1 MDIIFQITEYISEH
15 TGLKSWALSV
25 FMVVLAAVMLDF
37 LQRRVIRRI
46 TVVVRNTKNLWDDA
60 LLDAVPRP
68 LSLVIWLVGITMAAQ
83 LIPSTVEGQVLHD
96 DVVVK
101 IRQVGMLAALTW
113 FLVDFVLNLENSI
126 VASAKAQGRNV
137 DETTVKALGRVVRI
151 TVVVTS
157 VLVGL
162 DTLGFNVAGLM
173 AAGGIG
179 GLAIGFASKD
189 MLANLFGG
197 LTVFID
203 RPFGIGDWIIIK
215 TNGIEGVVE
224 HIGWRQTTIRKFDKR
239 PVYVPNATF
248 TTASVENPS
257 RMTNRR
263 LNETI
268 GIRYRDI
275 ASMDAIT
282 RDVKAMLAGHPEIDE
297 KLTLMVNFNAI
308 GESSMDF
315 FIYCLTHTTD
325 WQRFHEIKQDVL
337 LKINAII
344 EQHGASMALPVRRLQ
359 VEQAPEL
366 AGLEISGY
374 QAGAPAQTEK

>member
-1 MDIIFQITEYISEH
+1 MDMIFQITEYVSQH
-15 TGLKSWALSV
+15 TGLKPWALSV
-25 FMVVLAAVMLDF
+25 FLVVLAAVLLDF
-37 LQRRVIRRI
+37 VQRRVIRRVTDI
-46 TVVVRNTKNLWDDA
+46 VRKTSNLWDDA

-68 LSLVIWLVGITMAAQ
+68 LSLVIWLVGVTMAAQ
-83 LIPSTVEGQVLHD
+83 LIPSTVEGQLLHD

-101 IRQVGMLAALTW
+101 IRQVGVLGALTW
-113 FLVDFVLNLENSI
+113 FLVVFVLNLENSI
-126 VASAKAQGRNV
+126 IATARARGRAV
-137 DETTVKALGRVVRI
+137 DQTTVKALGRVVRI
-151 TVVVTS
+151 TVVVTA

-179 GLAIGFASKD
+179 GLAIGFAAKD

-239 PVYVPNATF
+239 PVYVPNAIF

-263 LNETI
+263 LYETI
-268 GIRYRDI
+268 GIRYCDI
-275 ASMDAIT
+275 ARMEAIT
-282 RDVKAMLAGHPEIDE
+282 RAVKDMLAAHPEIDE
-297 KLTLMVNFNAI
+297 KLTLMVNFDAI
-308 GESSMDF
+308 SESSMDF

-325 WQRFHEIKQDVL
+325 WQRYHEIKQDVL

-359 VEQAPEL
+359 VEQIPEL
-366 AGLEISGY
+366 AGLGLA
-374 QAGAPAQTEK
+374 AGDAGPPAGKN

>member
-1 MDIIFQITEYISEH
+1 MDLIFQITEYISEH
-15 TGLKSWALSV
+15 TGLRPWALSV
-25 FMVVLAAVMLDF
+25 FLVVLVAVLLDF
-37 LQRRVIRRI
+37 LQRRLIKRI
-46 TVVVRNTKNLWDDA
+46 TVIVRNTSNLWDDA
-60 LLDAVPRP
+60 LLNAIPRP

-83 LIPSTVEGQVLHD
+83 LIPSTVEGQVLHE

-101 IRQVGMLAALTW
+101 IRQVGVLTALTW
-113 FLVDFVLNLENSI
+113 FIVNFVLNLEDSI
-126 VASAKAQGRNV
+126 IATAKSQGRNV
-137 DETTVKALGRVVRI
+137 DQTTVKALGRVVRI

-239 PVYVPNATF
+239 PVYVPNAIF

-263 LNETI
+263 LYETI

-275 ASMDAIT
+275 AGMDAIT
-282 RDVKAMLAGHPEIDE
+282 RDVKAMLTEHPEIDE
-297 KLTLMVNFNAI
+297 NLTLMVNFNAI

-337 LKINAII
+337 LKINTII

-359 VEQAPEL
+359 VEQAPEF
-366 AGLEISGY
+366 AGLDISGIESVPPG
-374 QAGAPAQTEK
+374 QNER